1 MIPFQRTTIKD
12 AANLIQS
19 NDRIYIHGGANV
31 PTELIQS
38 FTSRKNDLS
47 NVQLFHIL
55 TLGSTEDTAPYT
67 LPGMENAFTH
77 HAFFI
82 GSNTRQAVNEGRA
95 YYIPIFLSE
104 VSTYIKHHPLN
115 VALIHVSP
123 PDQNGYCSLGP
134 SIEVAREAI
143 TQAKTV
149 IALVNPQ
156 VPITQGYSFIH
167 KDRINY
173 FVEID
178 RPLYTIPESKEN
190 DVTTKISHHITELIE
205 DGSCLQVGI
214 GRIPDAVLNNL
225 DNHQHLGVHS
235 ELIGDGI
242 MHLVEKGVIDNSQKT
257 INLGKVVSGII
268 MGSQKMYDWINNN
281 PIIEMRPSR
290 FTNRVFNICQ
300 NDKVVAINQALSID
314 LKGQVCADS
323 IGKKF
328 YSGIGG
334 QVDFIRGASLSKG
347 GKPIIALPS
356 TVTIN
361 GNRMSRI
368 VPFLEQGAGVVTSEG
383 DVHWVVTEFGVAELQ
398 HKGMGQRAKELIRIS
413 HPDFRESLEAYAF
426 SAGFKM

>member
-1 MIPFQRTTIKD
+1 MSYQSTTLTEATQK
-12 AANLIQS
+12 IQS

-38 FTSRKNDLS
+38 LTLRKDELS
-47 NVQLFHIL
+47 DVQLFHIL
-55 TLGSTEDTAPYT
+55 TLGSTEETAPYT
-67 LPGMENAFTH
+67 LPGMEKTFTH

-82 GSNTRQAVNEGRA
+82 GPNTRQSVNEGRA

-104 VSTYIKHHPLN
+104 VPSYIKNHPLD

-123 PDQNGYCSLGP
+123 PDARGYCSLGP

-149 IALVNPQ
+149 IALVNPK
-156 VPITQGYSFIH
+156 VPTTQGYSFIH
-167 KDRINY
+167 KNRIDY

-178 RPLYTIPESKEN
+178 RPLYTVPESKEN
-190 DVTTKISHHITELIE
+190 EITKKISSHITELIE

-214 GRIPDAVLNNL
+214 GSIPDAVLHNL
-225 DNHQHLGVHS
+225 DNHKNLGVHS

-242 MHLVEKGVIDNSQKT
+242 MHLVEKGVINNSKKT
-257 INLGKVVSGII
+257 INLGKVVSGIV
-268 MGSQKMYDWINNN
+268 MGSQKMYDWIHHN

-290 FTNRVFNICQ
+290 FTNNIFNICQ
-300 NDKVVAINQALSID
+300 NEKVVAINQAISID

-334 QVDFIRGASLSKG
+334 QVDFIRGASMSKG

-356 TVTIN
+356 TVTIA
-361 GNRMSRI
+361 GKRMSRI

-383 DVHWVVTEFGVAELQ
+383 DVHWVVTEYGVAELQ
-398 HKGMGQRAKELIRIS
+398 HKGMGQRAKELIKIS
-413 HPDFRESLEAYAF
+413 HPDFRESLEKYAL
-426 SAGFKM
+426 SSGFKM

>member
-1 MIPFQRTTIKD
+1 MSFHSISVKE
-12 AANLIQS
+12 AAKLVQS
-19 NDRIYIHGGANV
+19 DNRVYIHGGANV

-38 FTSRKNDLS
+38 LTLRKNELS

-55 TLGSTEDTAPYT
+55 TLGSTEETAPYSM
-67 LPGMENAFTH
+67 LGMEKAFTH

-82 GSNTRQAVNEGRA
+82 GPNTRKAVNEGRA

-104 VSTYIKHHPLN
+104 VSSYIKNHPLD
-115 VALIHVSP
+115 VALIHMSP
-123 PDQNGYCSLGP
+123 PDSRGYCSLGP

-143 TQAKTV
+143 TQAKIV
-149 IALVNPQ
+149 IALVNPK
-156 VPITQGYSFIH
+156 VPTTQGYSFIH
-167 KDRINY
+167 KSRIDY

-178 RPLYTIPESKEN
+178 RPLYTVPETKEN
-190 DVTTKISHHITELIE
+190 KITKKISSHITELID

-214 GRIPDAVLNNL
+214 GSIPDAVLNNL
-225 DNHQHLGVHS
+225 TNHKNLGVHS

-242 MHLVEKGVIDNSQKT
+242 MRLVEKGVIDNSKKT
-257 INLGKVVSGII
+257 INLGKIVSGIV
-268 MGSQKMYDWINNN
+268 MGSQNMYDWIHNN

-290 FTNRVFNICQ
+290 FTNNIFNICQ
-300 NDKVVAINQALSID
+300 NEKVVAINQAISID

-334 QVDFIRGASLSKG
+334 QVDFIRGASMSKG

-356 TVTIN
+356 TIMIS
-361 GNRMSRI
+361 GKRMSRI

-383 DVHWVVTEFGVAELQ
+383 DVHWVVTEYGVAELQ
-398 HKGMGQRAKELIRIS
+398 HKGMGQRAKELIKIS
-413 HPDFRESLEAYAF
+413 HPDFREDLEEYAH
-426 SAGFKM
+426 SSGFNL